1 MKLLRRVLIATA
13 LCVTTMVAVYAQ
25 ERSKAEV
32 KIGEMVKQFEASSGV
47 QCITVAKGSGLGLV
61 KAMFNQQFGKEFMKG
76 VTSIT
81 IINYS
86 DASAETCA
94 ALRKEIE
101 SLGEIL
107 MDFKMGENKEFSG
120 YSYAKSLANLQGDG
134 SISDFVTALEDKETK
149 MLMYMSGKIAVK

>member
-1 MKLLRRVLIATA
+1 MKKIILLLV
-13 LCVTTMVAVYAQ
+13 LCVITMTNTYAQ

-32 KIGEMVKQFEASSGV
+32 KIGEMVKQFEACNGV
-47 QCITVAKGSGLGLV
+47 QCLTVAKGSGLGLV

-107 MDFKMGENKEFSG
+107 MDFKMGENKEFSE
-120 YSYAKSLANLQGDG
+120 YSYAKSLADLQEDG
-134 SISDFVTALEDKETK
+134 SISDFVTVLEDKETK
-149 MLMYMSGKIAVK
+149 MLMYMSGKIAIK

>member
-1 MKLLRRVLIATA
+1 MKKIILLLV
-13 LCVTTMVAVYAQ
+13 LCVITMTNTYAQ

-32 KIGEMVKQFEASSGV
+32 KVGEMVKQFEASNGV
-47 QCITVAKGSGLGLV
+47 QCITVARGSGLGLV

-94 ALRKEIE
+94 ALRQEIE

-107 MDFKMGENKEFSG
+107 MDFKMGENKEFSE

>member
-1 MKLLRRVLIATA
+1 MKKIILLLV
-13 LCVTTMVAVYAQ
+13 LCVITMTSAYAQ

-32 KIGEMVKQFEASSGV
+32 KIGEMVKQFEACSGV
-47 QCITVAKGSGLGLV
+47 QCVTVAKGSGLGLV

-94 ALRKEIE
+94 ALRREIE

-107 MDFKMGENKEFSG
+107 RDFKMGENKEFSE
-120 YSYAKSLANLQGDG
+120 YSYAKSLADLQGDG